1 MDKTLRSCWHH
12 RARFFIELWN
22 SISLM
27 VFLFAAQVST
37 SLPARHRRFGFL
49 FVTASKITFQTT
61 STGEPLFAIW
71 FEFAATFCIIC
82 EYGELGSCAFFAITI
97 EFAKLVLMKPG
108 SIKTTFI
115 PKDSNSYTIDSDK
128 PSTANLVLT

>member
-1 MDKTLRSCWHH
+1 MDKTVRSCWHH
-12 RARFFIELWN
+12 HARFFIELWN

-27 VFLFAAQVST
+27 VFLFATQVST
-37 SLPARHRRFGFL
+37 SLPVRYRRFG
-49 FVTASKITFQTT
+49 
-61 STGEPLFAIW
+61 G
-71 FEFAATFCIIC
+71 
-82 EYGELGSCAFFAITI
+82 CAFFAITI

-115 PKDSNSYTIDSDK
+115 PKDSNSYAIDSDK